1 MVVCMATRKPFVLSA
16 KKFIQVFKESTEN
29 NQRFCFILGSGAS
42 VESGIPS
49 GGILEM
55 DWMDCL
61 MGKRSDRGTAPM
73 DPEESESIAEELL
86 NKGDIS
92 HQFGEI
98 KANWEE
104 AKEKGFRS
112 MSSEFYFDLF
122 KLRFHPVQQNGY
134 RYLESLMQKVEP
146 SPGYRALALLLTE
159 GHQHNLVI
167 TTNFDNL
174 VEDALFLHTEWRP
187 LVISH
192 EALAEYI
199 QFNTK
204 RPIIVKVHRGLMYNP
219 FNSPETTDHLEKA
232 WHDALDYAF
241 KTYTPV
247 VVGYGGG
254 DGSLMSFL
262 KKTAFPN
269 GIYWCYREA
278 SGEPAPEITEFLA
291 EKGGCLVKT
300 DGFDALM
307 YSIGGTLYTEKVGIK
322 ETRAHLEAQCRMRTS
337 TYSEKWTELEKQAAA
352 KDAAKVVKAAEKE
365 SEGERAEQDR
375 LTYWDHFDLAYAAY
389 VKGDYD
395 TAIQEYSL
403 AIKKDPNRPTAYNN
417 RGSRYYDLKQYER
430 AIQDYDKAIE
440 LEPNYAAAYYN
451 RGISYRS
458 LSQYERAI
466 LDYDRA
472 IELEPNDAS
481 AYYNRGNCYYDLKQ
495 YERAIPDYNKAI
507 ELDPNYALA
516 YYNRDNSYR
525 KLKQYDRS
533 IQDFD
538 KAIELDPND
547 ADAYLNRGNAYHKLK
562 DHKRAIQD
570 FDKAI
575 KLDSKYTIAYNNRG
589 NCYSDQGLYKQA
601 ILDYNKAIE
610 LNPDYALAY
619 NCRAFTYAHIEEFDK
634 AISDIEKSLSLNPD
648 EPNALHTYG
657 FIHLQ
662 QKHYEEAIDY
672 FSKALS
678 FDNELKDAYEDRA
691 KAYRALEKF
700 DLAEADEAKAAELE
714 AKQNKKDNP

>member
-1 MVVCMATRKPFVLSA
+1 MVVCMASRKPIVLSA

-61 MGKRSDRGTAPM
+61 MGKRPDRGTPPM

-86 NKGDIS
+86 SVGKIS
-92 HQFGEI
+92 HQFSEI

-262 KKTAFPN
+262 KNTAFPN

-278 SGEPAPEITEFLA
+278 SGEPDPEITEFLA
-291 EKGGCLVKT
+291 DKGGCLVKT

-352 KDAAKVVKAAEKE
+352 KDAAKVVKAVEKE
-365 SEGERAEQDR
+365 SEKERAEQDR
-375 LTYWDHFDLAYAAY
+375 LTYWDHFDLAYAAAE
-389 VKGDYD
+389 KGDHD
-395 TAIQEYSL
+395 TAIQEYTL
-403 AIKKDPNRPTAYNN
+403 ALEKDPNRPIAYNN
-417 RGSRYYDLKQYER
+417 RGSSYYNLKQYER

-440 LEPNYAAAYYN
+440 LDFNYADVYFN
-451 RGISYRS
+451 RGLSYHELKQYEQAIQDYDKAIKLDLNDAATYCSRGNS
-458 LSQYERAI
+458 YYKLMQYERAI
-466 LDYDRA
+466 QDY
-472 IELEPNDAS
+472 
-481 AYYNRGNCYYDLKQ
+481 
-495 YERAIPDYNKAI
+495 
-507 ELDPNYALA
+507 
-516 YYNRDNSYR
+516 
-525 KLKQYDRS
+525 
-533 IQDFD
+533 D

-547 ADAYLNRGNAYHKLK
+547 A
-562 DHKRAIQD
+562 
-570 FDKAI
+570 F
-575 KLDSKYTIAYNNRG
+575 AYNNRG
-589 NCYSDQGLYKQA
+589 LSYHDLKQYERA
-601 ILDYNKAIE
+601 IQDYNKAIE
-610 LNPDYALAY
+610 LDSGY
-619 NCRAFTYAHIEEFDK
+619 I
-634 AISDIEKSLSLNPD
+634 
-648 EPNALHTYG
+648 
-657 FIHLQ
+657 Q
-662 QKHYEEAIDY
+662 
-672 FSKALS
+672 
-678 FDNELKDAYEDRA
+678 
-691 KAYRALEKF
+691 AYRNRAITYRKHKKYA
-700 DLAEADEAKAAELE
+700 LAEADEAKAAELE
-714 AKQNKKDNP
+714 AAEKKGNS

>member
-1 MVVCMATRKPFVLSA
+1 MVVCMATRKPIVLSA

-61 MGKRSDRGTAPM
+61 LGKRSDRGTPPM

-86 NKGDIS
+86 NEGEIS
-92 HQFGEI
+92 HQFSEI

-219 FNSPETTDHLEKA
+219 FNSPETTDHLEKE
-232 WHDALDYAF
+232 WHEALDYAF

-262 KKTAFPN
+262 KNTAFPN

-278 SGEPAPEITEFLA
+278 SGEPDPEITEFLA
-291 EKGGCLVKT
+291 DKGGCLVKT

-352 KDAAKVVKAAEKE
+352 KDAAKVVKAVEKE
-365 SEGERAEQDR
+365 SEKERAEQDR
-375 LTYWDHFDLAYAAY
+375 LTYWDHFDLAYAAAE
-389 VKGDYD
+389 KGDHD
-395 TAIQEYSL
+395 TAIREYSL
-403 AIKKDPNRPTAYNN
+403 AIDKDPNHPYAYIN
-417 RGSRYYDLKQYER
+417 RGICYHNLKQYEQ
-430 AIQDYDKAIE
+430 AIQDYDKAIG
-440 LEPNYAAAYYN
+440 LN
-451 RGISYRS
+451 
-458 LSQYERAI
+458 
-466 LDYDRA
+466 
-472 IELEPNDAS
+472 PNDADTYI
-481 AYYNRGNCYYDLKQ
+481 ARGNSYSNLKQ
-495 YERAIPDYNKAI
+495 YVRAIQDCDKAI

-516 YYNRDNSYR
+516 YN
-525 KLKQYDRS
+525 
-533 IQDFD
+533 
-538 KAIELDPND
+538 
-547 ADAYLNRGNAYHKLK
+547 NRGNRYAALEQYE
-562 DHKRAIQD
+562 RAIQD
-570 FDKAI
+570 FGKAI
-575 KLDSKYTIAYNNRG
+575 KLEPNYADAYN
-589 NCYSDQGLYKQA
+589 S
-601 ILDYNKAIE
+601 
-610 LNPDYALAY
+610 
-619 NCRAFTYAHIEEFDK
+619 RAFAYAHIEEFDK
-634 AISDIEKSLSLNPD
+634 AISDIEKSLSLSPD
-648 EPNALHTYG
+648 DPYALHTYG
-657 FIHLQ
+657 FIYLQ
-662 QKHYEEAIDY
+662 QEDW
-672 FSKALS
+672 SKAIEYFNRSIEYLNKQHAS
-678 FDNELKDAYEDRA
+678 SNKLKIAYKDRA

-714 AKQNKKDNP
+714 ATEKKGNP

>member
-1 MVVCMATRKPFVLSA
+1 MVVCMASRKPIVLSA

-61 MGKRSDRGTAPM
+61 MGKRSDRGTPPM

-232 WHDALDYAF
+232 WHEALDYAF

-262 KKTAFPN
+262 KNTAFPN

-291 EKGGCLVKT
+291 DKGGCLVKT

-365 SEGERAEQDR
+365 SEKERAEQDR
-375 LTYWDHFDLAYAAY
+375 LTYWDHFDLAYAAAE
-389 VKGDYD
+389 KGDHD
-395 TAIQEYSL
+395 TAIQEYTL
-403 AIKKDPNRPTAYNN
+403 ALEKDPNRPIAYNN
-417 RGSRYYDLKQYER
+417 RGNSYHDLKQYER

-440 LEPNYAAAYYN
+440 LDPNYALAYNN
-451 RGISYRS
+451 RGTSYN
-458 LSQYERAI
+458 SQGKYEQAI
-466 LDYDRA
+466 KDYTKV
-472 IELEPNDAS
+472 IELAPNYVM
-481 AYYNRGNCYYDLKQ
+481 AYHNRGNSHRLSGR
-495 YERAIPDYNKAI
+495 YEQAIQDCTKAI
-507 ELDPNYALA
+507 ELDPNCVDA
-516 YYNRDNSYR
+516 YR
-525 KLKQYDRS
+525 KRS
-533 IQDFD
+533 
-538 KAIELDPND
+538 
-547 ADAYLNRGNAYHKLK
+547 Y
-562 DHKRAIQD
+562 
-570 FDKAI
+570 
-575 KLDSKYTIAYNNRG
+575 
-589 NCYSDQGLYKQA
+589 
-601 ILDYNKAIE
+601 
-610 LNPDYALAY
+610 
-619 NCRAFTYAHIEEFDK
+619 
-634 AISDIEKSLSLNPD
+634 
-648 EPNALHTYG
+648 
-657 FIHLQ
+657 
-662 QKHYEEAIDY
+662 
-672 FSKALS
+672 
-678 FDNELKDAYEDRA
+678 
-691 KAYRALEKF
+691 AYRDLGKN
-700 DLAEADEAKAAELE
+700 DLAESDKAKAAELE
-714 AKQNKKDNP
+714 AAEKGNS